1 MGNSSKK
8 LAARCAFLSKDEQV
22 IVSNAFRIA
31 SKNSER
37 IKDDDLVVIIVLC
50 YLNM

>member
-22 IVSNAFRIA
+22 IVSNAFRLA

-37 IKDDDLVVIIVLC
+37 IKDDDLVVIT
-50 YLNM
+50 